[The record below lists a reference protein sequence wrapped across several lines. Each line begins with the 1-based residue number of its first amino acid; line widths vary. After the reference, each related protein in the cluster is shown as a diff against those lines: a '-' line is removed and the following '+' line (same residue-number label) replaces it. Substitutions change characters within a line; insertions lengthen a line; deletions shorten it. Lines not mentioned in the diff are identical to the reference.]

1 MASEKKG
8 GQGGG
13 QGRHNGGMG
22 QKSQGQQGQQ
32 GQGWDVGGQI
42 REGAENVSNR
52 LREGY
57 DTAREGL
64 GRGYRRA
71 EGTIARNPGPS
82 VLIGFG
88 VGFGLGIALVSMFA
102 HENETWAE
110 RHIPDRLRR
119 VPDSLRDSMKHV
131 PDHVAPPGRGDR
143 RAPSARDPQAP
154 RLRSAG
160 LTARPGPPRIRWRG
174 RPLLVWPLRT
184 LLPPIEDGPQQRN
197 LLRIDPCSSRGGRGC

>member
-22 QKSQGQQGQQ
+22 QKSQGQP
-32 GQGWDVGGQI
+32 GWNVGGQI

-57 DTAREGL
+57 DTAREGI

-71 EGTIARNPGPS
+71 EGTIARNPAPS

-88 VGFGLGIALVSMFA
+88 VGFGLGIALVTMFGR
-102 HENETWAE
+102 EDETWAE
-110 RHIPDRLRR
+110 RHIPDRLRNM
-119 VPDSLRDSMKHV
+119 PDHLRDSMKHV
-131 PDHVAPPGRGDR
+131 PDHAHHLADAIAAHLPH
-143 RAPSARDPQAP
+143 A
-154 RLRSAG
+154 
-160 LTARPGPPRIRWRG
+160 IRKHFA
-174 RPLLVWPLRT
+174 
-184 LLPPIEDGPQQRN
+184 
-197 LLRIDPCSSRGGRGC
+197 